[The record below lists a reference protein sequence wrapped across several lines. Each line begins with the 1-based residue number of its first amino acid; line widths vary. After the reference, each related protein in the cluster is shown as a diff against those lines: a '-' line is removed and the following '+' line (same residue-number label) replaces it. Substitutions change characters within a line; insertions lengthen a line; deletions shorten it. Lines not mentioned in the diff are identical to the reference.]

1 MIIKEFLPKTELLK
15 KGVHS
20 YYFIY
25 GDTQKY
31 SCIAFPNTMKSILIG
46 INTKL
51 NYTNDTIDTKTDTD
65 TVSVQILNNTRANKF
80 IINQSDIILQI
91 NFLSTGLCSFMNGP
105 ISVLDYPK
113 NDELIRQLKNL
124 LLHTNDQTEEGILNT
139 IEYILATVYKEQ
151 KIEQLQRALQLLETS
166 NSIKKV
172 ANEVNMS
179 YRTLHRHF
187 KKYTGLTP
195 SIYQRIFRLR
205 GALLCNENPL
215 NVFYDESH
223 FIREFK
229 FFTGYTPSTYKKK
242 LKKQMVNFYSI
253 IEI

>member
-25 GDTQKY
+25 GDKKKY

-46 INTKL
+46 INTRL
-51 NYTNDTIDTKTDTD
+51 NYTNDTIDTKTDID
-65 TVSVQILNNTRANKF
+65 TVSIQILNNTRANKF

-91 NFLSTGLCSFMNGP
+91 NFLSTGLCRFMNAP

-113 NDELIRQLKNL
+113 NDELIHRLKNI
-124 LLHTNDQTEEGILNT
+124 LLHNNQTEEGILNT
-139 IEYILATVYKEQ
+139 IECILVAVYKEQ

-205 GALLCNENPL
+205 EALLSNENHL
-215 NVFYDESH
+215 NIFYDESH

-229 FFTGYTPSTYKKK
+229 FFTGYTPSKYKKK
-242 LKKQMVNFYSI
+242 LKKQMVDFYFQVQ
-253 IEI
+253 

>member
-25 GDTQKY
+25 GDKQKY

-46 INTKL
+46 INTRL

-65 TVSVQILNNTRANKF
+65 AVSVQILNNTRANKF
-80 IINQSDIILQI
+80 IINQSDVILQI
-91 NFLSTGLCSFMNGP
+91 NFLSTGLCSFMNAP
-105 ISVLDYPK
+105 ISILDYPK
-113 NDELIRQLKNL
+113 NDELIRQLKNS
-124 LLHTNDQTEEGILNT
+124 LLHANNQTEEGILNT

-205 GALLCNENPL
+205 EALLCNENPL

-229 FFTGYTPSTYKKK
+229 FFTGYTPSKYKKK
-242 LKKQMVNFYSI
+242 LKKQMVDFYFQVQ
-253 IEI
+253 